1 MDAERV
7 QRPFVPVRVRFVTIM
22 QRYSGQRE
30 LVIPLPEDPREAV
43 DALVRRFEIP
53 WAGALEKSVRIFV
66 NKEPLEAY
74 MKSGRPL
81 CEGDRISFVP
91 LSDGG

>member
-1 MDAERV
+1 VTTERD

-30 LVIPLPEDPREAV
+30 LVMPLPEDPREAV

-66 NKEPLEAY
+66 NKELLEAHV
-74 MKSGRPL
+74 KSGRPL
-81 CEGDRISFVP
+81 REGDRISFVP

>member
-1 MDAERV
+1 MNTEYDRH
-7 QRPFVPVRVRFVTIM
+7 PFVPVNVRFVTVM

-30 LVIPLPEDPREAV
+30 LVIPLPADPREAV
-43 DALVRRFEIP
+43 EALVRRFEIP

-66 NKEPLEAY
+66 NKEPLEEHV
-74 MKSGRPL
+74 KRGRPL
-81 CEGDRISFVP
+81 REGDWISFVP